1 MCNNSLEIG
10 HDFEDRMNEIAV
22 RFAHAA
28 DGASYVV
35 YAILDPTKTD
45 PRRRYQALPFYVGE
59 TKNPHGR
66 AIDHVRRALAQKDK
80 YQSAKSEIY
89 RLILANQLPRF
100 IVLERC
106 STRSQSLEAELRWSQ
121 QLLKWNYS
129 LSNCLPGQSR
139 IISKLHYERLIANRL
154 WKLTMAEAHAAGIT
168 ITESCPS
175 GCYRTAVELSAC
187 AASESSGRKLAS
199 IKETIAA
206 CSECQSEPTIVI
218 AEQNG
223 SQTSWK
229 RPSHSTIDLSRL
241 RSLRRQSRAVTTR

>member
-10 HDFEDRMNEIAV
+10 HDLENRMNEVAV
-22 RFAHAA
+22 RFAQAV
-28 DGASYVV
+28 DGAPYVV
-35 YAILDPTKTD
+35 YAILNPAKTD

-66 AIDHVRRALAQKDK
+66 AIDHIRRALAQKGK
-80 YQSAKSEIY
+80 YQSVKSEIY
-89 RLILANQLPRF
+89 HIMLADRLPQF

-106 STRSQSLEAELRWSQ
+106 STRAQSLEAELRWSQ

-139 IISKLHYERLIANRL
+139 IISKLHYKKLIANRL
-154 WKLTMAEAHAAGIT
+154 WKLTMAEALAAGIT

-175 GCYRTAVELSAC
+175 GCYRKVMELSAC
-187 AASESSGRKLAS
+187 AASENSGRKLACL
-199 IKETIAA
+199 KETTAV
-206 CSECQSEPTIVI
+206 CSECQSEPAIVI

-223 SQTSWK
+223 SQTTWK
-229 RPSHSTIDLSRL
+229 RPSHSTIDLPRL
-241 RSLRRQSRAVTTR
+241 RSLHLL